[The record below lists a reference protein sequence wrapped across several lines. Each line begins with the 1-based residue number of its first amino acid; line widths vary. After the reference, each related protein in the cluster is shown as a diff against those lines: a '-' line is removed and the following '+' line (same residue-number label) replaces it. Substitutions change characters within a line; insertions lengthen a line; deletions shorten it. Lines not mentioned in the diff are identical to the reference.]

1 MNQSTG
7 GSQGTPPSIFND
19 VIGPVM
25 RGPSSSHCAAALRI
39 GRLARDLMGGE
50 VGEVLVE
57 FHPGGSLATTHES
70 QGSDMGLFGGLLG
83 WDPTDPR
90 LVDSARALREAG
102 TRAEIRITDFPA
114 SHPNTY
120 RLTLDGPG
128 GPHRMTALSTGGGM
142 IEVVEVDGIAV
153 SMAGDAHETLV
164 FPGDATD
171 EELEALLAFTKEKG
185 LPGEIHIREGS
196 PEEGVSGEAQPREG
210 SSETDV
216 PVEFLMEKA
225 GPAAGVPRVTESNAL
240 VRIRGLAFPPPEI
253 LSEMADRFPIQAI
266 RSLHPVLPV
275 QTPEAM
281 DVPFLTASGLTA
293 NNEGR
298 AARGE
303 GSLDLWELAVVY
315 ERARGDLS
323 GQEVMERAEA
333 IAGIMEEAIR
343 AGLQGTEFA
352 DRILGVQSASFRE
365 HMEGGQLLDGGI
377 LNRIIL
383 YVTATMEVKSS
394 LGVIVAAPTAGACGT
409 LPGACFGAAHSK
421 GLSTEEVSRAILA
434 AGMVGVFI
442 AARSTFAA
450 ESCGCQAECG
460 AASGMTAAA
469 LVTMAG
475 GTTAEALTAASLAL
489 QNTLGLVCDPVGN
502 RVESPCLGRN
512 VMAAANALS
521 CANMALAGF
530 HAVIPL
536 DEVLGAMDEV
546 GRSIPRPLRCTGLGG
561 LSVTETAKRIE
572 RDLALGRRQPYSTGG
587 EP

>member
-1 MNQSTG
+1 MTLSTV

-50 VGEVLVE
+50 VEGVLVE

-83 WDPTDPR
+83 WDATDPR
-90 LVDSARALREAG
+90 LVDSALALQEAG
-102 TRAEIRITDFPA
+102 VQAEIRITDFPA

-128 GPHRMTALSTGGGM
+128 GTHRMTALSTGGGM

-153 SMAGDAHETLV
+153 SMAGDAHDTLV
-164 FPGDATD
+164 FLRGATD
-171 EELEALLAFTKEKG
+171 EELEALQDFLAERG
-185 LPGEIHIREGS
+185 VAGELLV
-196 PEEGVSGEAQPREG
+196 EEVGPDTV
-210 SSETDV
+210 V
-216 PVEFLMEKA
+216 PQA
-225 GPAAGVPRVTESNAL
+225 RESNVL

-253 LSEMADRFPIQAI
+253 LSEMADRFPIQEI
-266 RSLHPVLPV
+266 RNLSPVLPV
-275 QTPEAM
+275 QSPEAM
-281 DVPFLTASGLTA
+281 DVPFLTASGLSA
-293 NNEGR
+293 YNEGR
-298 AARGE
+298 AAAGE
-303 GSLDLWELAVVY
+303 GSLDLWELAVLY
-315 ERARGDLS
+315 ESARGGIS
-323 GQEVMERAEA
+323 PREVMERMEA
-333 IAGIMEEAIR
+333 IVGIMEDAIR
-343 AGLQGTEFA
+343 EGLQGTDFA

-365 HMEGGQLLDGGI
+365 HMEGGRLLDGGI

-394 LGVIVAAPTAGACGT
+394 FGVIVAAPTAGACGT
-409 LPGACFGAAHSK
+409 LPGACVGAAHAL
-421 GLSTEEVSRAILA
+421 GLSREDVARAVLA

-469 LVTMAG
+469 LVTLAG
-475 GTTAEALTAASLAL
+475 GTTEEALTAASLAL

-502 RVESPCLGRN
+502 RVEVPCLGRN

-572 RDLALGRRQPYSTGG
+572 RDLALGRR
-587 EP
+587 